1 MNISITIQA
10 PLEIW
15 SAVFSFVLMVCVLIR
30 NTVSNKRNIRNLATL
45 LLINGLLNLSSA
57 LNFYLYKTNL
67 LMGSGILKISYLIF
81 FISIFLI
88 HLHIM
93 FFVSGI
99 LLKYDVKVDEKIK
112 NVSRIVAI
120 VGVLALIASRIYDF
134 FYYFDKN
141 SFEKESNFILVLMEI
156 LILMAVNIYI
166 TFKNIK
172 KLSPLER
179 AGFIILEICP
189 LIDITLN
196 TILNVKPAEIYI
208 SPIFSSFA
216 LMLFFINFE
225 IENSKERIEKEKKLS
240 NEIIMVLNTTLDIKD
255 VYTGGHSNRVAKY
268 SKMIAEK
275 MNLKEEKIDLIYKMA
290 LLHDIGKIGIYDTIL
305 NKDSKL
311 TDDEF
316 MNIKEH
322 PMKGYQILSKIE
334 EIPELKFG
342 ARWHHERFDGKG
354 YPDGIKGE
362 DIPIEVR
369 IISVADSYDAMTS
382 NRSYRKYLPQE
393 VVKEEIKKNKGTQFD
408 PKVADIMIE
417 IINEDKDY
425 LLHE

>member
-1 MNISITIQA
+1 MNISMTIQA

-15 SAVFSFVLMVCVLIR
+15 SAIFSFVLMVCVFIR
-30 NTVSNKRNIRNLATL
+30 NTESNKRNIINLATL

-67 LMGSGILKISYLIF
+67 LIGSEILEISYLVF

-88 HLHIM
+88 HLHLM

-99 LLKYDVKVDEKIK
+99 LLNYDIKVDKKVK
-112 NVSRIVAI
+112 NVSRIVGI
-120 VGVLALIASRIYDF
+120 VGVLTLIASRIYDF

-141 SFEKESNFILVLMEI
+141 SFEKESNFILMLMEI
-156 LILMAVNIYI
+156 LILMAINISI

-189 LIDITLN
+189 LIDIILN
-196 TILNVKPAEIYI
+196 AILNVKPVDIYI

-225 IENSKERIEKEKKLS
+225 TENTKERIEKEKNLS
-240 NEIIMVLNTTLDIKD
+240 NEIIMALNTTIDIKD
-255 VYTGGHSNRVAKY
+255 IYTGGHSNRVAKY
-268 SKMIAEK
+268 SKMIAKK
-275 MNLKEEKIDLIYKMA
+275 MNLKEKDIDLIYKMA

-322 PMKGYQILSKIE
+322 TIKGYQILSKIE

-362 DIPIEVR
+362 DIPLNIR

-393 VVKEEIKKNKGTQFD
+393 IVKEEIKKNKGTQFD
-408 PKVADIMIE
+408 PKVADIMLE
-417 IINEDKDY
+417 IIEEDKDY

>member
-1 MNISITIQA
+1 
-10 PLEIW
+10 
-15 SAVFSFVLMVCVLIR
+15 
-30 NTVSNKRNIRNLATL
+30 
-45 LLINGLLNLSSA
+45 
-57 LNFYLYKTNL
+57 
-67 LMGSGILKISYLIF
+67 
-81 FISIFLI
+81 
-88 HLHIM
+88 
-93 FFVSGI
+93 
-99 LLKYDVKVDEKIK
+99 
-112 NVSRIVAI
+112 
-120 VGVLALIASRIYDF
+120 
-134 FYYFDKN
+134 
-141 SFEKESNFILVLMEI
+141 
-156 LILMAVNIYI
+156 
-166 TFKNIK
+166 
-172 KLSPLER
+172 
-179 AGFIILEICP
+179 
-189 LIDITLN
+189 
-196 TILNVKPAEIYI
+196 
-208 SPIFSSFA
+208 
-216 LMLFFINFE
+216 MLFFINFE

-240 NEIIMVLNTTLDIKD
+240 NEIIMVLNTTLNIKD

-275 MNLKEEKIDLIYKMA
+275 MNFKEEEIDLIYKMA

-362 DIPIEVR
+362 DIPLNIR

-393 VVKEEIKKNKGTQFD
+393 VVREEIIKNKGTQFD
-408 PKVADIMIE
+408 PKVTDIMIE
-417 IINEDKDY
+417 IIDEDKDY
-425 LLHE
+425 VLHE